1 MTANWARGAVRWL
14 IATLLV
20 VTAAAKVIAPAPAG
34 SLLHQAAMTLGC
46 STQLIVWGLVGFEV
60 LLAWAVAVPGSELSD
75 RRVAI
80 VLYAFAV
87 VCVVVHGVLI
97 WSGSGRSCGCLG
109 DSGSATGVWLASG
122 LCGLCALHASGS
134 VSRRSSSG
142 EAHA

>member
-1 MTANWARGAVRWL
+1 MKTHWARGAVRCL
-14 IATLLV
+14 IATLLM
-20 VTAAAKVIAPAPAG
+20 VTAAAKVVSPASAG

-60 LLAWAVAVPGSELSD
+60 MLAWAVAVPGSERSD

-80 VLYAFAV
+80 VLYSFAA
-87 VCVVVHGVLI
+87 VCVVVHGALI

-109 DSGSATGVWLASG
+109 DSGSAIGVWLASG

-134 VSRRSSSG
+134 LSRNSSSG